1 MKIRGNRFKYQTDL
15 FDFNTNIP
23 NWIDVFLEKSQTIT
37 VGGKMNFDMFTT
49 SIWSD
54 FFNKFD
60 ASEDT
65 TSFVEVQI
73 NKLKLDVNTLHFNKA
88 LFHDVEIQHLELK
101 EQIDLHYVKAK
112 GQGGD
117 YYFEK
122 IKINNL
128 DDGYSILTKGCLLYT
143 SPSPRDQ

>member
-23 NWIDVFLEKSQTIT
+23 NWIDVLEKSQTIT

-49 SIWSD
+49 SIWKD

-73 NKLKLDVNTLHFNKA
+73 NSK
-88 LFHDVEIQHLELK
+88 
-101 EQIDLHYVKAK
+101 
-112 GQGGD
+112 
-117 YYFEK
+117 
-122 IKINNL
+122 
-128 DDGYSILTKGCLLYT
+128 
-143 SPSPRDQ
+143 